1 MSTYGPRPSTA
12 DAANAQAQQRR
23 QRAEMERGAEK
34 LKALSARASRTTAA
48 NRFSA
53 LSVSAATSSLR
64 RAQARSSFQSR

>member
-1 MSTYGPRPSTA
+1 MSTYGPRPNTA
-12 DAANAQAQQRR
+12 DAVSLQTQR
-23 QRAEMERGAEK
+23 QRQQAEMERGAEK